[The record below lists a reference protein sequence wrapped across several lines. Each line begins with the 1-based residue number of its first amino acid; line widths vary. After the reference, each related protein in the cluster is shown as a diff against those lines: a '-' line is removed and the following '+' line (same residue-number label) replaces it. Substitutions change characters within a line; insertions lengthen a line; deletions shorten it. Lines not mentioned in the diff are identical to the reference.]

1 MTQYKELASEHGK
14 TSDYLYPNLEE
25 DTVNVCLAQLG
36 SGSLS
41 TYRVSVWSSDG
52 YGHEKD
58 FTSDREDQAREL
70 YDKIVGCNY
79 ISMAYLIEL
88 GMELV

>member
-1 MTQYKELASEHGK
+1 MTQYKELASEHVK

-25 DTVNVCLAQLG
+25 DTVNVCLTQFG
-36 SGSLS
+36 SGDIR

-52 YGHEKD
+52 YGYEKD
-58 FTSDREDQAREL
+58 FMADGEDQAREL
-70 YDKIVGCNY
+70 YDKIVGCRY

-88 GMELV
+88 DMELV